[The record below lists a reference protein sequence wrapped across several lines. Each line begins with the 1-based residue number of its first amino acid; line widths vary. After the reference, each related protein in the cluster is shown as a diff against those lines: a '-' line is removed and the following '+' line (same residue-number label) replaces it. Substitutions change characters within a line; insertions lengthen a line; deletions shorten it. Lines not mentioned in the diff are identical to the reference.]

1 MSEHEHNAELS
12 GKRFFEVTV
21 LNAVITIVEFLGGIF
36 SGSLSLLSDA
46 IHNLGDS
53 LSIIFSYGAHVISQ
67 RKQTETNTYGFKR
80 AQILSALFNSIFLVV
95 ISLFLIIEAI
105 DRIQHP
111 EKVDGVIMLV
121 VAVVGT
127 VANTLST
134 ILLSKGAEHNLNMKS
149 TYLHLLSDALS
160 SFGIIIGA
168 ILIMFFNWTIIDP
181 LITIAVACYI
191 MWESWPVIRKSV
203 GILMECAPNLD
214 YKAIHQDLLAID
226 GVKCV
231 HHVHAL
237 MVDENSVVFSAHVNM
252 DDLRLSQVQEI
263 YDKINHL
270 LTTKYGIDH
279 ITIQPETV
287 RGENEDFFYS
297 SKKDI

>member
-1 MSEHEHNAELS
+1 MHEHEHNNELS

-53 LSIIFSYGAHVISQ
+53 LSIVFSYGAHVISQ
-67 RKQTETNTYGFKR
+67 RKQTKTNTYGFKR
-80 AQILSALFNSIFLVV
+80 AQIISALFNSIFLVI
-95 ISLFLIIEAI
+95 ISIFLIVEAI

-111 EKVDGVIMLV
+111 EKVDGVIMLI

-127 VANTLST
+127 LANVLST
-134 ILLSKGAEHNLNMKS
+134 MLLSKGAKNNLNMKA

-160 SFGIIIGA
+160 SMGIIVGA
-168 ILIMFFNWTIIDP
+168 ILITFFGWTIIDP
-181 LITIAVACYI
+181 IITIVVAIYI

-214 YKAIHQDLLAID
+214 YDSIHQDLLAID

-237 MVDENSVVFSAHVNM
+237 MVDENSIVFSAHVNM
-252 DDLRLSQVQEI
+252 EDLRLSDVQVI
-263 YDKINHL
+263 YDKINHVL
-270 LTTKYGIDH
+270 KTKYGIDH
-279 ITIQPETV
+279 VTIQPETV
-287 RGENEDFFYS
+287 RGETEDFFYD
-297 SKKDI
+297 KDKDI